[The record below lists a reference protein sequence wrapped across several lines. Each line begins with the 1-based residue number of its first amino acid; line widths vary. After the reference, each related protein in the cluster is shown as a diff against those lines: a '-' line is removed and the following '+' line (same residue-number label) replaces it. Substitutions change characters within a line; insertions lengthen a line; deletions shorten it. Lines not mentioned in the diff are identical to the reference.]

1 MPSILL
7 LINRVQAGLMGAEG
21 PSVVIPV
28 RLEVEEGEGSVA
40 TAGRI
45 SSPESFITV
54 ILMLPEAP
62 AISME
67 VQVEAA
73 DWADRALT
81 LMEVLAVEE
90 REVLEVAEVV
100 DTVAVAVAGRS
111 RGLTQIRLIVAAA
124 EVHFLPHLP

>member
-1 MPSILL
+1 
-7 LINRVQAGLMGAEG
+7 MGAEG

-73 DWADRALT
+73 DWALDRALT

-111 RGLTQIRLIVAAA
+111 RGLT
-124 EVHFLPHLP
+124 